1 MLDINPPQVKQLSAA
16 SKNRHQYLISEM
28 HMATTTNALKKTGL
42 TVLSLLVALGLWLGY
57 LQVFGNF
64 HEVIPGRLYRSA
76 QLSPKNLASY
86 IDEYK
91 IKTVINLRGE
101 HTGTRWYDGE
111 LATVESHGAKE
122 VNFEMSARA
131 PLSIERT
138 FALLDIL
145 RNAEGP
151 VLIHCRSGADR
162 TGLASLIYL
171 QQIAGIDEETAEWQL
186 SPLFGHLN
194 LPFIKE
200 YAMDTTWEAFEKVIG
215 LHS

>member
-1 MLDINPPQVKQLSAA
+1 MRLAA
-16 SKNRHQYLISEM
+16 IV
-28 HMATTTNALKKTGL
+28 LKKTGL
-42 TVLSLLVALGLWLGY
+42 TMLSLLVALLLWLGY
-57 LQVFGNF
+57 LQLVGNF

-76 QLSPKNLASY
+76 QLSSQSLGSY
-86 IDEYK
+86 LEEYK

-101 HTGTRWYDGE
+101 HIGSPWYDQE
-111 LATVESHGAKE
+111 LATVESHGARE
-122 VNFEMSARA
+122 VNFEMSART

-145 RNAEGP
+145 RHAEGP
-151 VLIHCRSGADR
+151 ILIHCRSGADR
-162 TGLASLIYL
+162 TGLASVIYL

-200 YAMDTTWEAFEKVIG
+200 YAMDSTWEAFEKVIG
-215 LHS
+215 LDS